1 MLSDYHHGMIMLL
14 LKLSEQQNQD
24 LPEEKMVVV
33 MQVCRKTRPLRTIK
47 LFGNSMLV
55 KRLSAIQIRRIRKTD

>member
-24 LPEEKMVVV
+24 LPGEKMVVV
-33 MQVCRKTRPLRTIK
+33 MQVCRKTRLLRTIK
-47 LFGNSMLV
+47 SFGNSMLV
-55 KRLSAIQIRRIRKTD
+55 KRFSAR